1 MNTPWLY
8 HTTDDWQIHFLAHL
22 QPGSVKKRTLI
33 SNYSG
38 NYSILIKHDQNN
50 CKSLISAN
58 LSSIFIW
65 QKWRKSYYILAWWY
79 GIFPNWLG
87 KDNWIELLEG
97 VKNWG
102 KKRLFSF
109 EQHFLSRRIN
119 LYLAHFALQA
129 LLMFLMKN

>member
-50 CKSLISAN
+50 C
-58 LSSIFIW
+58 
-65 QKWRKSYYILAWWY
+65 
-79 GIFPNWLG
+79 
-87 KDNWIELLEG
+87 
-97 VKNWG
+97 
-102 KKRLFSF
+102 
-109 EQHFLSRRIN
+109 
-119 LYLAHFALQA
+119 
-129 LLMFLMKN
+129 

>member
-1 MNTPWLY
+1 MNFLPGKLHWGRTNTPWLY

-65 QKWRKSYYILAWWY
+65 QKRRKSYCILA
-79 GIFPNWLG
+79 
-87 KDNWIELLEG
+87 
-97 VKNWG
+97 
-102 KKRLFSF
+102 
-109 EQHFLSRRIN
+109 
-119 LYLAHFALQA
+119 
-129 LLMFLMKN
+129 